1 MKRVIKFNLIIF
13 MIICLISNYAF
24 VFAEENEVYEV
35 EQETNKLDNL
45 QIQKSEIESQIEE
58 SNKQVEFIES
68 QLSRTVVEI
77 SEINQEIYDKEV
89 EIKALEAQEVEL
101 NEYIEKM
108 EKELKDSN
116 ERYEKQE
123 ALLKKRLVAMY
134 EMGETTYLDFLF
146 SAKSIS
152 DFLSNYYIIS
162 EIGKSDQELLN
173 DIKGEKQYNK
183 LVKQSL
189 EMQKGKL
196 TANKKNVEK
205 MSISL
210 ANMNVIK
217 NKKMQNLTEEEA
229 EMQRQVQEYQEQ
241 IKEIET
247 EIRLLT
253 VAEVGEEYVGGE
265 MAWPVPGYT
274 RITSSFGMRTHP
286 ITGVYKLHTGTDIG
300 APMGATFIAA
310 NDGVVV
316 KAGYNGVYGNMVIVD
331 HGGGVSTLYAHGS
344 EILVEVGQTVTRG
357 TPVLKVGST
366 GYSTGPH
373 AHFEVRVN
381 GEYLNPLEFITSY
394 DSEVKEIESEEVILN
409 ETTKEEE
416 IYTEE

>member
-1 MKRVIKFNLIIF
+1 MKRVIKFNLIILI
-13 MIICLISNYAF
+13 IICLMSNFAYIYAD
-24 VFAEENEVYEV
+24 EDES
-35 EQETNKLDNL
+35 TNKLDDL
-45 QIQKSEIESQIEE
+45 QIQKNEIENQIEE

-68 QLSRTVVEI
+68 QLSQTVVEI
-77 SEINQEIYDKEV
+77 SEITQEIYDKEV
-89 EIKALEAQEVEL
+89 EIKALEAQEIEL
-101 NEYIEKM
+101 NEYIAKM
-108 EKELKDSN
+108 EQELIDSN

-123 ALLKKRLVAMY
+123 TLLKKRLVAMY

-146 SAKSIS
+146 SAKNIS
-152 DFLSNYYIIS
+152 DFLSNYYIIA
-162 EIGKSDQELLN
+162 EIGKSDKELLN
-173 DIKGEKQYNK
+173 DIKAEKKYNK

-189 EMQKGKL
+189 EMQKGIL
-196 TANKKNVEK
+196 TANKKNIEK

-210 ANMNVIK
+210 SNMNVIK
-217 NKKMQNLTEEEA
+217 NKKMQNLTEEEI
-229 EMQRQVQEYQEQ
+229 EMQKQVQEYQEQ

-253 VAEVGEEYVGGE
+253 VAEVGEEYVGGK

-274 RITSSFGMRTHP
+274 RITSAFGMRTHP

-316 KAGYNGVYGNMVIVD
+316 KAGYNTAYGNMVIID

-344 EILVEVGQTVTRG
+344 EILVEAGQTVTTG

-366 GYSTGPH
+366 GYSTGAH

-394 DSEVKEIESEEVILN
+394 DSEVKETESEEVVLN
-409 ETTKEEE
+409 ETIENEEN
-416 IYTEE
+416 INTEEQ